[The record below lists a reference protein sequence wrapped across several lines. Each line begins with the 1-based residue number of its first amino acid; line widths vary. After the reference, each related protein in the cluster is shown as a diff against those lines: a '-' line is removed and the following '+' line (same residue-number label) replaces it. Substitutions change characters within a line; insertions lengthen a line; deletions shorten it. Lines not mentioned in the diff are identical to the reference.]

1 MWVNGYNK
9 EVHHIRKLADIAQ
22 KQGKDQPEWIQNML
36 ARRRKT
42 LVVCLECHKKIHSGR
57 YDSQAIKRSY
67 AFEPDETEIAH
78 VRFGGGLL
86 EKRCFMCAARWLPT
100 LLQVRFA
107 KSSRGG
113 RPPRLTLTL
122 SICIDRRV
130 FYSEDYPRYGGG

>member
-1 MWVNGYNK
+1 MRVNGYNK

-22 KQGKDQPEWIQNML
+22 KPGKDQPEWMQNML

-86 EKRCFMCAARWLPT
+86 EKRLKKTQLAGFLPYVT
-100 LLQVRFA
+100 YGSPRAVGEGDLL
-107 KSSRGG
+107 G
-113 RPPRLTLTL
+113 
-122 SICIDRRV
+122 
-130 FYSEDYPRYGGG
+130 

>member
-22 KQGKDQPEWIQNML
+22 KPGKDQPEWMQNML

-42 LVVCLECHKKIHSGR
+42 IEVRLVCHKKIHSGR
-57 YDSQAIKRSY
+57 YDGRAIKRSY

-78 VRFGGGLL
+78 VRFSRGLL
-86 EKRCFMCAARWLPT
+86 EKRDFMYAARWLPT
-100 LLQVRFA
+100 LPHVRFA

-113 RPPRLTLTL
+113 RPSRLTLTT
-122 SICIDRRV
+122 ITQDK
-130 FYSEDYPRYGGG
+130 